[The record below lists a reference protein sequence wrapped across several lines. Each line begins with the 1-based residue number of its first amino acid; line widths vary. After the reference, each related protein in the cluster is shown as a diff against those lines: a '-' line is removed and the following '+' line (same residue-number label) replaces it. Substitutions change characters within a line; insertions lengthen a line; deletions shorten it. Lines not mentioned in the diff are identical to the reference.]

1 MEGLMLHR
9 GGQEISKAAL
19 DLIPMPEA
27 TESYVPVSHYHLANR
42 LLTISQDILT
52 DYALIGENYGI
63 ARQGQQL
70 FALLK
75 FKNSATD
82 MGLAIGFRNSYDRS
96 MSIGLAMGASVFVCD
111 NMSLTGEIAVM
122 KKHTKNVWDSL
133 ENLAIANIYK
143 SRHNFKKIIE
153 DSEKMKTHPI
163 DDMAAFAMMGKL
175 FGEDIISPRQ
185 ITVIREQWLKPKYND
200 FQPRNVWSMY
210 NSCTE
215 ALKTCPPQTI
225 MEKHIELHKKF
236 EVWE

>member
-1 MEGLMLHR
+1 MEGLLLHR
-9 GGQEISKAAL
+9 GGQEVSKAEL
-19 DLIPMPEA
+19 DLIPLPEA

-52 DYALIGENYGI
+52 DYVLIGENYGL

-75 FKNSATD
+75 FKNTETD
-82 MGLAIGFRNSYDRS
+82 MGLAVGFRNSYDRS
-96 MSIGLAMGASVFVCD
+96 MSIGLAMGANVFVCD

-143 SRHNFKKIIE
+143 SQHNFQKIVA
-153 DSEKMKTHPI
+153 DARTMKNHAI
-163 DDMAAFAMMGKL
+163 DDMAAFAMMGML
-175 FGEDIISPRQ
+175 FGDEIISPRQ
-185 ITVIREQWLKPKYND
+185 ITVIRDQWLNPKHAD

-210 NSCTE
+210 NACTE
-215 ALKTCPPQTI
+215 ALKSCPPQAI

-236 EVWE
+236 ESWE

>member
-9 GGQEISKAAL
+9 GGQEVSKADL
-19 DLIPMPEA
+19 DLITMPEA

-75 FKNSATD
+75 FKNSAAD

-143 SRHNFKKIIE
+143 SQHNFKKIIE

-163 DDMAAFAMMGKL
+163 NDMAAFAMMGML

-185 ITVIREQWLKPKYND
+185 ITVVREQWLKPKYND

-210 NSCTE
+210 NACTE
-215 ALKTCPPQTI
+215 ALKACPPQTI